1 MHEIRL
7 QIRFN
12 SKIIHLD
19 KIQDRMHGLRIANYG
34 SNAEIHAQN
43 ISIWLKIKSAG
54 LDPILFFDH

>member
-12 SKIIHLD
+12 GKIIHLD
-19 KIQDRMHGLRIANYG
+19 KIQDRMHGLRITKYG

-43 ISIWLKIKSAG
+43 ISIWLKIKSVG
-54 LDPILFFDH
+54 LNPGFCFGR

>member
-1 MHEIRL
+1 MHPIML

-12 SKIIHLD
+12 GTIIHLD
-19 KIQDRMHGLRIANYG
+19 KIQDQMHGIRIANYG

-54 LDPILFFDH
+54 LDPILVFGR